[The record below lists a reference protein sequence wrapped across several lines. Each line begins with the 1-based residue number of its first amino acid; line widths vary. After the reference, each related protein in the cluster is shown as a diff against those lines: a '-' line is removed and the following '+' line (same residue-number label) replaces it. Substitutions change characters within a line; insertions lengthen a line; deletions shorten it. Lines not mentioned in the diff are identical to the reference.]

1 MNLKKLLWPHVSEK
15 EWNNWQWQ
23 LKNRLSGTAGLMRLG
38 EALGTDVTGPLK
50 AIKTY
55 KWAATPYYLSLIKS
69 KDVLHDPVGKQVIPS
84 PKETE
89 APSLS
94 LASSDP
100 LREKEYSP
108 IKGLIHRYRD
118 RVVILATSLCASYC
132 RHCNRKR
139 QWAQPECITVSQK
152 ALEEIK
158 GYLSS
163 KPHVREVLVSG
174 GDPLLLPLVKLEF
187 ILEALRTISTIK
199 VIRLGTRVPV
209 TLPMRVTDELCM
221 LLKRHRPIWINT
233 HFNHPDEI
241 TKEAKSAIERMQ
253 LAGIP
258 VSNQSVLLQGVNDDY
273 DTLHR
278 LFCKLQEI
286 MIRPYYLFQCDMV
299 KGTNHFWV
307 PLERGIEIMERMW
320 AHVGGMCVP
329 NFVVD
334 LPDGGGKARLLPSHL
349 LESDGGEA
357 VFSTFEKRLIK
368 VHLTHT

>member
-1 MNLKKLLWPHVSEK
+1 MNLKNLLWPGVSEK

-23 LKNRLSGTAGLMRLG
+23 LKNRLSGTDGLKRLG
-38 EALGTDVTGPLK
+38 EALGADVTGPLK
-50 AIKTY
+50 TIKTY
-55 KWAATPYYLSLIKS
+55 KWAVTPYYLSLIKS
-69 KDVLHDPVGKQVIPS
+69 KDVLHDPVGRQVIPS

-89 APSLS
+89 ASSLP

-100 LREKEYSP
+100 LREKDYSP
-108 IKGLIHRYRD
+108 VKGLIHRYRD

-152 ALEEIK
+152 ALEKIK
-158 GYLSS
+158 GYLSLR
-163 KPHVREVLVSG
+163 PHVREVLISG
-174 GDPLLLPLVKLEF
+174 GDPLLLPLEKLEF
-187 ILEALRTISTIK
+187 ILEAFCTITTIK

-209 TLPMRVTDELCM
+209 TLPMRVTDELCR

-233 HFNHPDEI
+233 HFNHSDEI
-241 TKEAKSAIERMQ
+241 TKEAKSAIEKIQ

-273 DTLHR
+273 ETLHR

-286 MIRPYYLFQCDMV
+286 MVRPYYLFQCDMV

-368 VHLTHT
+368 VRLIHT